1 MNIISDFSSCRFYF
15 FFRFI
20 FKFTIFISYRGQTYI
35 VQCTI
40 SMSTL
45 EPGKFKP
52 GKFNHI
58 ISPRK
63 AKGLVVRSNYTVIK
77 TTYFLSKSKKKR

>member
-1 MNIISDFSSCRFYF
+1 
-15 FFRFI
+15 
-20 FKFTIFISYRGQTYI
+20 
-35 VQCTI
+35 
-40 SMSTL
+40 MSTL

-77 TTYFLSKSKKKR
+77 TTYFLSKSKKTLIYENIYLNCKW